1 MVVWPEPEGEV
12 MVYSIRLS
20 YTNSTSEEMSYQ
32 FLTPTTNPWVTLPVM
47 DLPSQRPLWI
57 EVCILLEFMIKYF
70 ALWGQEYPHM
80 TLSHKMSTK
89 FMLFRSKQTIL
100 EGLHHGAVELS
111 CARMMVG
118 GSSVMLLVIY
128 HTYSFGLKYT

>member
-20 YTNSTSEEMSYQ
+20 YTNSTSEKMSYQ

-47 DLPSQRPLWI
+47 DLPSQRLLWI
-57 EVCILLEFMIKYF
+57 EVCILPEFTYDQGLCPLGSGVSRHDIESQNECTV
-70 ALWGQEYPHM
+70 L
-80 TLSHKMSTK
+80 
-89 FMLFRSKQTIL
+89 LFRSKQTIL

-111 CARMMVG
+111 CALRYLHRYRLMR
-118 GSSVMLLVIY
+118 L
-128 HTYSFGLKYT
+128 HYS